1 MKIQKQIAESIV
13 TEEEKLDSDAVVIHS
28 DESETS
34 AEKKVDELIDNSGAD
49 LTKSEEDDWKDLFDG
64 RKLRAGVTVGYSGNG
79 DSIGTK
85 NAITDALD
93 ECLELALRNRDV
105 NHTETRANIRI
116 IGLPGSGK
124 TASVYEWA
132 NRAIGGEWEYKTFF
146 NKETKK
152 FEKKRRRISD
162 KRVHLI
168 YLNMKNNSIGDV
180 DTFSECLNRE

>member
-1 MKIQKQIAESIV
+1 MF
-13 TEEEKLDSDAVVIHS
+13 
-28 DESETS
+28 DE
-34 AEKKVDELIDNSGAD
+34 
-49 LTKSEEDDWKDLFDG
+49 

-124 TASVYEWA
+124 TASVYE
-132 NRAIGGEWEYKTFF
+132 
-146 NKETKK
+146 
-152 FEKKRRRISD
+152 
-162 KRVHLI
+162 
-168 YLNMKNNSIGDV
+168 
-180 DTFSECLNRE
+180 